1 MDENQLTLFVVVA
14 PDRIYRLPD
23 DALVLLESGA
33 DYGSSLQELLTNLS
47 RDGLSLRTSPVFYPL
62 KKDGTLPSSFDG
74 WSSGGMAFAGGFLTL
89 NTSDWPSAAAVCSL
103 SQVLEADAPR
113 KYYLSPKACQGILR
127 RAEKRG
133 KLLPPSLQASLEQVA
148 QQEPQAK

>member
-1 MDENQLTLFVVVA
+1 MDENQLTLFVVDSPV
-14 PDRIYRLPD
+14 RTYRLPD

-103 SQVLEADAPR
+103 SQVLETDAPR
-113 KYYLSPKACQGILR
+113 KYYLSARACRGILN

-133 KLLPPSLQASLEQVA
+133 KMLPSHLEATLLTVA
-148 QQEPQAK
+148 RSE